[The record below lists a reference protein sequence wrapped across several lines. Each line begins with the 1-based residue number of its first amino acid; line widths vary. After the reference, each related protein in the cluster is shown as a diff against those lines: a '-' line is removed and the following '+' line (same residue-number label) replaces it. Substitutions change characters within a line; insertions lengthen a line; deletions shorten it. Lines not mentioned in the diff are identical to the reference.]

1 MSYSTLMV
9 HLNLG
14 SPNMSLLQTAGDLAE
29 RYQSRVIGV
38 VACQPAQMFY
48 GDGYVSGEVF
58 ELNRDEL
65 KKEMEDAEAQFRA
78 ALHERVETLEWRSA
92 MTYTSLA
99 EYIACEARSADLLI
113 SSAQSGDFFDAS
125 RIVAAG
131 ELVLQAGRP
140 VLFVP
145 AVVQRPKLERVLIG
159 WKDTR
164 EARRA
169 VVDALPMLK
178 TAAHVAVVEVTTEKD
193 RRPAGLRLAD
203 VASWLKRHGIS
214 AETIVLPS
222 VGDDADQLGTAA
234 FEQDADLIVA
244 GAYGHSRM
252 REWVLGGVTRNL
264 LRSTNLCA
272 LVSH

>member
-14 SPNMSLLQTAGDLAE
+14 SANTSLLQTASDLAE

-38 VACQPAQMFY
+38 VACQPALMFY
-48 GDGYVSGEVF
+48 GDGYVSGAAF
-58 ELNRDEL
+58 ELNREEL
-65 KKEMEDAEAQFRA
+65 KREMKDAEEQFRN
-78 ALHERVETLEWRSA
+78 ALHNRVGTLEWRSA
-92 MTYTSLA
+92 MIYTSLV
-99 EYIACEARSADLLI
+99 EHIASEARCADMVI
-113 SSAQSGDFFDAS
+113 TSAQKGDFLDAS
-125 RIVAAG
+125 RIVSAG

-145 AVVQRPKLERVLIG
+145 AVVQRPKLERVVVA

-178 TAAHVAVVEVTTEKD
+178 TAAHVAVVEVTTQD
-193 RRPAGLRLAD
+193 DQQAAGLRLAD

-214 AETIVLPS
+214 AETVVHHS
-222 VGDDADQLGTAA
+222 VGDDAAQLSAVA
-234 FEQDADLIVA
+234 FEQDADLVVA
-244 GAYGHSRM
+244 GAYGHSRI
-252 REWVLGGVTRNL
+252 REWVLGGVTRSL
-264 LRSTNLCA
+264 LQTMNLCA